1 MKSNLE
7 KIKGLLKGAQTYQ
20 VSAELDQK
28 ILRTIGL
35 SSTATHMELGSE
47 ELPLP
52 FNFNWLT
59 QLLMKSLKQYAV
71 AVAAIV
77 LAFGGVWYYT
87 QNSYSYHLEKAKV
100 ALVELKDVLAGKP
113 AQTSFIPSAY
123 AEEVVPVI
131 NETLV
136 AELAT
141 TVVQETEK
149 AIDIAEVK
157 TDPAL
162 VQQALAEI
170 SVVQDQTV
178 PVLAEAT
185 LVVTTAEAT
194 EKISIALQITT
205 TDQSI
210 LKKAQEFVDQAAL
223 SGDTQVSIDI
233 QTSSDDEEE
242 GEEEDKKEEK
252 TDEQKATDAKA
263 NLEAAKAL
271 VEELKAAKVDQEDID
286 KILKKIEKAEEA
298 LKEEKMGRAYGLSTA
313 ALAQGKH
320 LLKEAKEEEE
330 DDGEES
336 KEEDKK
342 GDKDEDDE
350 KNKEGD
356 EDDDKDEDV
365 KKSKSEKRDG
375 DRKRD
380 GDDWDRDE
388 EKKRDEERAK
398 PVLPSLPHL
407 ERDGGDSDRD
417 SDRSSDDRDGER
429 SERDDD

>member
-1 MKSNLE
+1 M
-7 KIKGLLKGAQTYQ
+7 LKGAQTYQ

-131 NETLV
+131 NEALV

-233 QTSSDDEEE
+233 QTSSDDEEDHKD
-242 GEEEDKKEEK
+242 EDKKEEK

-271 VEELKAAKVDQEDID
+271 VEELKTAKVDQEDID

-330 DDGEES
+330 GDGEEPKEEDRKGDKDE

-342 GDKDEDDE
+342 DKEEENEEDD
-350 KNKEGD
+350 KR
-356 EDDDKDEDV
+356 EDV

-375 DRKRD
+375 DRRRD
-380 GDDWDRDE
+380 EDGEDKDE
-388 EKKRDEERAK
+388 EKKRDEERTK
-398 PVLPSLPHL
+398 PALPSLPRL

>member
-1 MKSNLE
+1 M
-7 KIKGLLKGAQTYQ
+7 LKGAQTYQ

-28 ILRTIGL
+28 ILRSIGL

-47 ELPLP
+47 DLPLP

-123 AEEVVPVI
+123 AEEVVPVL
-131 NETLV
+131 NEALV
-136 AELAT
+136 AQLAT

-149 AIDIAEVK
+149 AINIAETK
-157 TDPAL
+157 TDPAA

-185 LVVTTAEAT
+185 VAVTTAEAT
-194 EKISIALQITT
+194 QKISIALQITT

-210 LKKAQEFVDQAAL
+210 LQKAQEFVAQATL
-223 SGDTQVSIDI
+223 NGDTQVAIDI
-233 QTSSDDEEE
+233 QTSSDDEEDKE
-242 GEEEDKKEEK
+242 DGKDEEDEDGDKKDEEK
-252 TDEQKATDAKA
+252 TDEQKTTETKA

-271 VEELKAAKVDQEDID
+271 VEELKTAKVDQEDID

-298 LKEEKMGRAYGLSTA
+298 LKEEKVGRAYGLSTA

-330 DDGEES
+330 DDEES
-336 KEEDKK
+336 KVEDKK
-342 GDKDEDDE
+342 GDDDEDEDEDKKEEEKDKDEKKSKEEEKKREERKNDE
-350 KNKEGD
+350 SRD
-356 EDDDKDEDV
+356 EEDKDED
-365 KKSKSEKRDG
+365 KKKDGEVSKPTLPLVPKLDG
-375 DRKRD
+375 
-380 GDDWDRDE
+380 E
-388 EKKRDEERAK
+388 
-398 PVLPSLPHL
+398 
-407 ERDGGDSDRD
+407 DRD
-417 SDRSSDDRDGER
+417 SDGASERKDGEK
-429 SERDDD
+429 SEDKSEEDDD